1 MRNKY
6 LSKIKIR
13 SIINDP
19 HLRQYRMFALKI
31 AGMIMVAAF
40 FLMFFAKYVPFNMDE
55 FGPYLPISYLHSP
68 LNSLNVF
75 RGSLTGYYLTPFPHI
90 SLPLR
95 AYHYIGSLDAIL
107 YYPLFILW
115 SSPHSARLLGLI
127 MLAFQAYFLHKIFK
141 TDILI
146 TYIFLLLFISYAFPH
161 IVNAG
166 PVVLQPTSALLICYL
181 MWKWMASLKNN
192 PRFIWG
198 YPFIIG
204 IVLFLGVWSKLTY
217 FFMLP
222 GLSLLI
228 LYYLF
233 ENRARFRGLS
243 RLKDL
248 IKSLLVL
255 AASAGIPTFILLNST
270 DPYGGK
276 YFWWLTRSHYVEI
289 FRLHHILNVLS
300 FIANPQK
307 ICLQIFLFGPDR
319 ITIEGILLALSIITF
334 IVWGTVLLHQKRV
347 KIGFVLVNLLGFIM
361 ALLLMA
367 GSNIIPA
374 EHHFVLSLPFL
385 ILALTYIFSRLYSH
399 KFAVLLAAVFLMVN
413 IYLYYNITNLQPW
426 GCNHPGNVQLNELI
440 NRKFADRYVIVV
452 TDWGMYYIKALY
464 GPRSQCVLYME
475 PFNSEEQ
482 VTALKNI
489 LHKTGR
495 KALFLKVSDST
506 MSPWGYIENPPGFVK
521 ANFPSVIEL
530 RTRFDTGPWRVL
542 YEK

>member
-13 SIINDP
+13 SIINDRC
-19 HLRQYRMFALKI
+19 LRQYRMFALKI

-40 FLMFFAKYVPFNMDE
+40 FLMFFARYVPFNMDE
-55 FGPYLPISYLHSP
+55 FGPYLPISYFHSP

-75 RGSLTGYYLTPFPHI
+75 RESLANYYLSPFPHI

-95 AYHYIGSLDAIL
+95 AYSYIGMIDAAL
-107 YYPLFILW
+107 YYPLFLLW
-115 SSPHSARLLGLI
+115 PSPHSGRLLGLI
-127 MLAFQAYFLHKIFK
+127 MLAFQAYLLHKTFK
-141 TDILI
+141 TNIFI
-146 TYIFLLLFISYAFPH
+146 TYLFLLFFLSYAFPH

-166 PVVLQPTSALLICYL
+166 PVVLQPTSVILICYL
-181 MWKWMASLKNN
+181 MSQWMASLKNN
-192 PRFIWG
+192 SRFIWG
-198 YPFIIG
+198 YPLIIG
-204 IVLFLGVWSKLTY
+204 VVLFLGIWSKLSY

-233 ENRARFRGLS
+233 ENRERFRRIS

-255 AASAGIPTFILLNST
+255 AASAGIPTFLLLNST
-270 DPYGGK
+270 DLYGGK
-276 YFWWLTRSHYVEI
+276 YFWFLTRSKYVEL
-289 FRLHHILNVLS
+289 FS
-300 FIANPQK
+300 FHNLIYVFSYFANPQK
-307 ICLQIFLFGPDR
+307 IGLQIFTFGPDR
-319 ITIEGILLALSIITF
+319 ITIEGILLTLSIFTF
-334 IVWGTVLLHQKRV
+334 LVWGTVLLYQKRIN
-347 KIGFVLVNLLGFIM
+347 IGFILVNLLGFIM

-367 GSNIIPA
+367 GSNVIPA

-399 KFAVLLAAVFLMVN
+399 KFAVLLAAAFLMVN
-413 IYLYYNITNLQPW
+413 IYLYYNITNLQYW
-426 GCNHPGNVQLNELI
+426 VCNHPGNVQLNELI
-440 NRKFADRYVIVV
+440 NKKFADRYVIVV

-475 PFNSEEQ
+475 PFNSEDQ

-506 MSPWGYIENPPGFVK
+506 KSPWGYIENPPGFIK

-530 RTRFDTGPWRVL
+530 KTRFDTGPWRVL